1 LAKAP
6 TGTVRV
12 AINPS
17 DDRVVLESA
26 DPLGRFHTVSDP
38 AYRTPGVYCVEFNA
52 GNWNNPVL
60 IKLHALNDNRAADP
74 TNTTIIHSIDKAH
87 TPDPV
92 YNNTD
97 PARAVAPQRLDVQ
110 VYDDEGPGVF
120 TLETQGRTLVTA
132 ANPTSG
138 PGPGDSY
145 VMRLTSPPR
154 PAGAG

>member
-1 LAKAP
+1 SDDPRYNHAIVRNVEVTVHDNDQPDIQLMQLDPLTTVPVDPQHPYGYAVDNNSVVLEGTSATIASAVSPVVPANKATELFDLYAVQRAKAP

-60 IKLHALNDNRAADP
+60 IKLHALNDNRA
-74 TNTTIIHSIDKAH
+74 
-87 TPDPV
+87 
-92 YNNTD
+92 
-97 PARAVAPQRLDVQ
+97 
-110 VYDDEGPGVF
+110 
-120 TLETQGRTLVTA
+120 
-132 ANPTSG
+132 
-138 PGPGDSY
+138 
-145 VMRLTSPPR
+145 
-154 PAGAG
+154 